1 MKTERKRHRA
11 APKEIGAS
19 VMNAVIIKVLVTRG
33 KRAMRQLDD
42 DSKDAVAISER
53 MLMKLL
59 DENKDTE
66 YGKKYGFADIHS
78 IAEYQEKIPLTHYDD
93 YAPYIERM
101 IHDGEENLLSASP
114 TMHYALSSGSVGVPK
129 HIPVSQTGLDVY
141 SKYATS
147 LMYAVCD
154 EYYRNTTGRSMRHGV
169 LFNAIEL
176 KLMET
181 ERGVP
186 KGPIS
191 ATVVKPLKKVAPYF
205 ASSPWPLIIADGD
218 VDMKYLKLRFALERR
233 DITVMVAPFMTALVD
248 LMDYLK
254 ANWDKLCN
262 DISRGA
268 IDPEVRMPRELRE
281 DLTARLTPNRSRADE
296 LRREFEKGFDTPII
310 PRIWPGF
317 SAVIAIGTGGFSTYT
332 RKMRKYTGKNIPY
345 DNLTYAASESL
356 MGAARHVG
364 DTSYVLLPESGFYE
378 FIPINDEQSGK
389 LLTIDQLEEGEEYE
403 IVLTNVSG
411 FYRYRLGDVIRVTGF
426 YHESP
431 LIEFVC
437 RKSQM
442 LSIAGE
448 KTNEE
453 AVRWSVDEFMRETG
467 EHVVDYSVFADV
479 DTEPGHY
486 VFLMETDGIVPREKL
501 EEYRSI
507 VEEKLMH
514 ANPSFGSKIRTGVLG
529 KTELRFVQQQ
539 TYQLYR
545 DMMIMKGTSP
555 NQLKPVRIID
565 TPMKEKFFFGL
576 VEDYGGEASLS
587 DKGGKPVD

>member
-19 VMNAVIIKVLVTRG
+19 VMNAMIIKVLVTRG

-59 DENKDTE
+59 DENRDTE

-141 SKYATS
+141 SKYATT

-296 LRREFEKGFDTPII
+296 LRLEFEKGFDTPII

-501 EEYRSI
+501 EEYRGI